1 MDPVDC
7 YKHDLR
13 RDGFESDPMQ
23 QEAVQALQQLYAVL
37 NGDTRAR
44 KQSVIDRLLNRRPEP
59 VKGIYLWGDTGR
71 GKTWLMDRFFHCL
84 NSREKHRLHFHRFMC
99 EVHKQMNDFPRMVNP
114 LKAIAKH
121 WAKQYRLLCLDEFHV
136 SDIGDA
142 MILGGLLE
150 ALFQQGV
157 ILVTTS
163 NIPIQ
168 ELYKNGLQRE
178 RFLPAIALLQK
189 HTQEIALGDG
199 KDYRFSLLERNNTYH
214 VEPQLNGHRVLQD
227 QFELLANLEAKTDR
241 HIQINN
247 RDFHYVAWANDVI
260 WFDFDELCT
269 KPRSAN
275 DYLEIARYFNAV
287 FISDIPCMDEGKDDV
302 AKRFVHLIDTL
313 YDNKVKLIVSAE
325 AEPRSLYRG
334 RRVAFEFER
343 TVSRLT
349 EMASRDYL
357 AEHRHQL

>member
-1 MDPVDC
+1 M
-7 YKHDLR
+7 
-13 RDGFESDPMQ
+13 
-23 QEAVQALQQLYAVL
+23 ALQQLHAAL
-37 NGDTRAR
+37 SDGSHAR
-44 KQSVIDRLLNRRPEP
+44 PGGIGRLLQQRREP
-59 VKGIYLWGDTGR
+59 VRGVYLWGSTGR
-71 GKTWLMDRFFHCL
+71 GKTWLMDRFFNCIGL
-84 NSREKHRLHFHRFMC
+84 REKHRLHFHRFMS

-142 MILGGLLE
+142 MILGGLLD

-157 ILVTTS
+157 TLVTTS
-163 NIPIQ
+163 NIPID

-178 RFLPAIALLQK
+178 RFLPAIALLEK
-189 HTQEIALGDG
+189 HTREIALGDG
-199 KDYRFSLLERNNTYH
+199 KDYRFSLLERNHTYH
-214 VEPQLNGHRVLQD
+214 VEPQLNGHHLLQS
-227 QFELLANLEAKTDR
+227 QFDLLAHVEAKTDR

-247 RDFHYVAWANDVI
+247 RDFHYIAWANDVI
-260 WFDFDELCT
+260 WFDFDGLCV

-275 DYLEIARYFNAV
+275 DYLEIARYFNTV
-287 FISDIPCMDEGKDDV
+287 FISGIPCMSEGRDDV

-313 YDNKVKLIVSAE
+313 YDNKVKLIASAE
-325 AEPRSLYRG
+325 AEPRALYRG

-357 AEHRHQL
+357 AEQRPR